1 MSLADSARS
10 ALGLTSALATRLA
23 SGSLYSFAQG
33 LPALA
38 DIHDARDHVGHEDVA
53 VVRDFESS
61 FAHLIGSGDAVAFA
75 AGRMGFFALMQ
86 SRGIGPG
93 DEVILP
99 GYTCAVM
106 PNAVMRVGA
115 TPIYSD
121 VSPTTFGSS
130 AEFIE
135 PLITSKTR
143 MIVAQHSFGYP
154 CEIGPIAEL
163 ARRCGIFLLEDC
175 ATTLG
180 STVDGQPVGTFGDAA
195 LFSTDHTK
203 PLATHTGGLIYSS
216 NPSAVDDL
224 RAEQAGSGEI
234 SAAQQSVMWKRMA
247 REGRHRT
254 PSGQLRLFAADTAR
268 GLLRSQSLSSAFLS
282 EDFAST
288 TGADSYPYPARLPSF
303 LARIG
308 LSQIAA
314 WPQRAE
320 ARRRSLGMLLSALAD
335 SSAHAHLPRVLDD
348 PRVSITPLRLAWSQP
363 DGGQGRQRLR
373 TRIATEGTWFRS
385 PISVSADPLDAYGYS
400 SGACPESERLG
411 PGMIN
416 IPILDNEADAQ
427 RLASFVHTRFAD

>member
-1 MSLADSARS
+1 MSVISRSGNLAGLSAATTVRLLS
-10 ALGLTSALATRLA
+10 GGLYT
-23 SGSLYSFAQG
+23 FVQG
-33 LPALA
+33 LPDRA
-38 DIHDARDHVGHEDVA
+38 GM
-53 VVRDFESS
+53 ESS
-61 FAHLIGSGDAVAFA
+61 KVTVGSSEPRLVAEYESAFA
-75 AGRMGFFALMQ
+75 ALIGAGQAVSFASGRMGFFALMR
-86 SRGIGPG
+86 SLGIGPG

-106 PNAVMRVGA
+106 PNAVMRIGA
-115 TPIYSD
+115 TPVYADI
-121 VSPTTFGSS
+121 SPEHFGSTS
-130 AEFIE
+130 TAIE
-135 PLITSKTR
+135 RLVTSRTR
-143 MIVAQHSFGYP
+143 MIVAQHSFGFP

>member
-1 MSLADSARS
+1 
-10 ALGLTSALATRLA
+10 
-23 SGSLYSFAQG
+23 
-33 LPALA
+33 
-38 DIHDARDHVGHEDVA
+38 
-53 VVRDFESS
+53 
-61 FAHLIGSGDAVAFA
+61 
-75 AGRMGFFALMQ
+75 MGFFALMQ
-86 SRGIGPG
+86 SLAIGPG
-93 DEVILP
+93 DDVILP

-106 PNAVMRVGA
+106 PNAVLRVGA

-135 PLITSKTR
+135 PLINSQTR

-163 ARRCGIFLLEDC
+163 ARRRGIFLLEDC

-180 STVDGQPVGTFGDAA
+180 STIDGQPVGTFGDAA

-203 PLATHTGGLIYSS
+203 PLVTHTGGLIYSS
-216 NPSAVDDL
+216 DSSAIDCL

-234 SAAQQSVMWKRMA
+234 SAAQQSEMWKRMEL
-247 REGRHRT
+247 EGYHRT

-268 GLLRSQSLSSAFLS
+268 GFLRPQSLSSAFLS

-288 TGADSYPYPARLPSF
+288 TGADSYPYPARFPSF

-320 ARRRSLGMLLSALAD
+320 ARRRSLGMLLSALAE
-335 SSAHAHLPRVLDD
+335 SSAHAHLPPVLSD

-385 PISVSADPLDAYGYS
+385 PISVSSDPLDSYGYS

-416 IPILDNEADAQ
+416 IPILDDEREAQ
-427 RLASFVHTRFAD
+427 RLASFVRERFTD